1 MRRLFE
7 LIENTLRTNYYL
19 QQDTEETGI
28 SIKLDSRKIEQMP
41 DPVPFKEI
49 YVHDVGMEG
58 LHLRFGPV
66 ARGGLRWSDRP
77 DDFRTEILGLV
88 KTQQTKNVVIVPVGS
103 KGGFVLKNTPASREE
118 AITESKNQYRRF
130 ISAMLQITDNFDAQ
144 GKIQTPSHV
153 LSYDDPDPYLVVAAD
168 KGTATFSDIAN
179 EVSEKCDY
187 WLGDAFASG
196 GSVGYDHKREGITA
210 RGGWECV
217 KLHFKEMGRDIQ
229 AEHTTVIGIGDMS
242 GDVFGN
248 GMLQSKML
256 LLKAAFN
263 HMHII
268 LDPDPDAESSW
279 QERKRLFDLPGSSW
293 MDYSTERISSGGGI
307 YERNAKSIKL
317 YA

>member
-1 MRRLFE
+1 MFE

-28 SIKLDSRKIEQMP
+28 SIKLDSRKIDQMP
-41 DPVPFKEI
+41 DPAPFKEI

-196 GSVGYDHKREGITA
+196 GSVGYDH
-210 RGGWECV
+210 
-217 KLHFKEMGRDIQ
+217 
-229 AEHTTVIGIGDMS
+229 
-242 GDVFGN
+242 
-248 GMLQSKML
+248 
-256 LLKAAFN
+256 
-263 HMHII
+263 
-268 LDPDPDAESSW
+268 
-279 QERKRLFDLPGSSW
+279 
-293 MDYSTERISSGGGI
+293 
-307 YERNAKSIKL
+307 
-317 YA
+317 